1 MLNSRQNLP
10 IKKQSLQ
17 ANLKGD
23 RHTFC
28 VIMLLYICEMKPSA
42 IAEDGI
48 LGLSQMLNNG
58 LWVTKGTKQ
67 RPKSVSDLKALKD
80 YFKTTD
86 FLVVF
91 KMFADNC
98 KRHQVSV

>member
-1 MLNSRQNLP
+1 M
-10 IKKQSLQ
+10 
-17 ANLKGD
+17 G
-23 RHTFC
+23 
-28 VIMLLYICEMKPSA
+28 
-42 IAEDGI
+42 
-48 LGLSQMLNNG
+48 
-58 LWVTKGTKQ
+58 TKGTKQ

-98 KRHQVSV
+98 KRYQASV